1 MKTRIIAISLLL
13 ISSSIDAREIIG
25 KNGGKVAS
33 NANGS
38 NSKVAASCKP
48 GAGRTDL
55 DINNVRTTIFTS
67 GDMWWDLNSNPRYE
81 IPKIATG
88 SSETRKHSSFAGSL
102 WIGGVD
108 DGGSLKVA
116 AMTYRQSGND
126 FWPGPL
132 KIADASVTADVC
144 LAYDQHWKITRKE
157 VEDFVIGG
165 LAPTEVIQSWP
176 GNGIVNG
183 GDEFTGFASQL
194 APYVDVDDDGI
205 YNPDNG
211 DYPGYDV
218 TGDLGCDAKL
228 FGDQTIWWVFNDK
241 GNVHSEF
248 GGFPLGVEIR
258 AQAFAFATNNSLNNM
273 TFYNY
278 EIINRSDI
286 AVNETYV
293 GVWTDS
299 DIGNYI
305 DDYVGCDVGRGL
317 GIAFNGDADDETNN
331 GYGLNPPAFGI
342 DFFEGPFMDAD
353 STDNSNDP
361 CLEPKAYNGL
371 GFGDTI
377 VDNER
382 IGMSKFVYYNNTSD
396 LRGNPDNY
404 LHIYNYLRGRWKDG
418 TPMVYGGD
426 GYGSGQATNFMFPGN
441 TDPLG
446 IGQIANG
453 NTTCLPQAPWS
464 EETVGNE
471 PGDRRFVQSAG
482 PITLE
487 AGAVNTVTI
496 GAVWARASSGGQLAS
511 VELVKVADDDAQAL
525 FDNCFGILNGPD
537 APVVNAVELDK
548 EVILNLVST
557 GNDKVVQYSEVTTVP
572 GYGDVTYNFQGYL
585 IYQLKSPNVTVSDR
599 KDPNLARLIFQCDLR
614 DTVDQLINKTFDLNL
629 NAEIPVEEV
638 NGENK
643 GIRNSFRVTTDAFA
657 TGNNKLVNHKQY
669 YFMVLSYAVSQGT
682 PADFDEPFFAGRRTY
697 GASAVQVYTTI
708 PHINSPEQSGMS
720 VQSAYGDKPIV
731 TRIEGYGNGG
741 NNIDLSDET
750 INKILAPPYWA
761 KEIVY
766 QKNKA
771 PINVKVIDP
780 LKIPLGDFE
789 FKFEGL
795 ADTSKWVLKY
805 GDAVYRSIY
814 GLANPIEQVISDFGF
829 SVTVGQVPLPGD
841 NPTEGNGFVTA
852 SSTFQDNTKRWIT
865 FLADAEGSEE
875 PRNWIRAGVA
885 TFPATVLPAGTW
897 NDYPGIDDVSAYEK
911 VLGGTWAPYPLVSR
925 FADGPSYTTSANI
938 QTLGNLRKIPGI
950 DVVFTADQSKWSRCP
965 VFETT
970 DDNDY
975 SVGGANKLTLR
986 ASPSVGKNGQPDG
999 DGLGMGWFP
1008 GYAINV
1014 ETGERLNI
1022 AFGESS
1028 RLTQDNGRDMLFNP
1042 SSRTVAFDNG
1052 QLQAYLGGKHFIYVF
1067 NHVGDDVDEMPRY
1080 DEGAFIRNRFAT
1092 APAATAQRNIFQ
1104 ACAWVS
1110 IPLGVANQPFLT
1122 NDLNVKIRVQRPY
1135 VKNYNAVD
1143 SADGSAAVNNNFPIY
1158 TFNTAGVAP
1167 IRESNELAKN
1177 ALDLINVVPNP
1188 YYAFSAYETG
1198 QLDNR
1203 VKITNLPKV
1212 CKINIYTTGGILV
1225 RTFSKDSEKTSLD
1238 WDLKNQ
1244 SNITISSGVYIIHVQ
1259 ADGIGEKVV
1268 KWFGVM
1274 RPIDL
1279 DSF

>member
-1 MKTRIIAISLLL
+1 MKNRIIAISLLF

-33 NANGS
+33 NPNGS
-38 NSKVAASCKP
+38 SAKVAASCNP

-67 GDMWWDLNSNPRYE
+67 GDMWWDLNNSPRYE
-81 IPKIATG
+81 IPKIPTG

-102 WIGGVD
+102 WIGGID

-116 AMTYRQSGND
+116 AMTYRQNGND

-144 LAYDQHWKITRKE
+144 LAYDEHWKITRKE
-157 VEDFVIGG
+157 VEDFVLGG
-165 LAPTEVIQSWP
+165 LAPTEIIQTWP

-183 GDEFTGFASQL
+183 GDEFTGFATQL

-218 TGDLGCDAKL
+218 TGDLGCNAKL
-228 FGDQTIWWVFNDK
+228 FGDQTLWWVFNDK

-258 AQAFAFATNNSLNNM
+258 AQAFAFATNNALNNM

-286 AVNETYV
+286 AVNETYI

-317 GIAFNGDADDETNN
+317 GISFNGDPEDETNN
-331 GYGLNPPAFGI
+331 GYGFNPPAFGI
-342 DFFEGPFMDAD
+342 DFFEGPFMDSD
-353 STDNSNDP
+353 SLDNTSDP
-361 CLEPKAYNGL
+361 CVEPKAFNGL

-396 LRGNPDNY
+396 LRGNPDNF
-404 LHIYNYLRGRWKDG
+404 LHVYNYLRGRWKDG
-418 TPMVYGGD
+418 TSMVYGGN
-426 GYGSGQATNFMFPGN
+426 GYGAGQATNFMFPGES
-441 TDPLG
+441 DPLG
-446 IGQIANG
+446 VGQIAGG
-453 NTTCLPQAPWS
+453 NTTCLPQEPWS

-482 PITLE
+482 PIKLE
-487 AGAVNTVTI
+487 AGAVNTVTV

-511 VELVKVADDDAQAL
+511 VELVKLADDDAQAL
-525 FDNCFGILNGPD
+525 FDNCFGIINGPD
-537 APVVNAVELDK
+537 APVVKVKELDK
-548 EVILNLVST
+548 ELILNFEST
-557 GNDKVVQYSEVTTVP
+557 LNDKVTLYNETTTIP
-572 GYGDVTYNFQGYL
+572 GIGDVAYKFQGYL
-585 IYQLKSPNVTVSDR
+585 VYQLKSQNVSVSDL
-599 KDPNLARLIFQCDLR
+599 KDPNLARLIFQSDIN
-614 DTVDQLINKTFDLNL
+614 DDITQLINKTFDLNL
-629 NAEIPVEEV
+629 NADIPVEEV

-643 GIRNSFRVTTDAFA
+643 GIRNSINITTDLFA
-657 TGNNKLVNHKQY
+657 SGNNKLVNHKQY
-669 YFMVLSYAVSQGT
+669 YFLALSYAASQGT
-682 PADFDEPFFAGRRTY
+682 PESFESPFLAGRRTY
-697 GASAVQVYTTI
+697 GASSIQVYTGI
-708 PHINSPEQSGMS
+708 PHINSPEQNGMS
-720 VQSAYGDKPIV
+720 VQSSYGDKPIV

-741 NNIDLSDET
+741 NDIDLSDET
-750 INKILAPPYWA
+750 IALILNEPYWA
-761 KEIVY
+761 KELVY

-795 ADTSKWVLKY
+795 SDTSKWQLKY
-805 GDAVYRSIY
+805 GDNVYRSFY
-814 GLANPIEQVISDFGF
+814 GLGNATEEIISDYGF
-829 SVTVGQVPLPGD
+829 SVTVGQVLPPGE
-841 NPTEGNGFVTA
+841 NQNSGGGFVTA
-852 SSTFQDNTKRWIT
+852 TSTFQDNSKRWIN
-865 FLADAEGSEE
+865 FLADAEGSGN
-875 PRNWIRAGVA
+875 PQNWIRSGVA
-885 TFPATVLPAGTW
+885 TFPDNVLPSGSW
-897 NDYPGIDDVSAYEK
+897 NDYSSIDSTGSYEK
-911 VLGGTWAPYPLVSR
+911 VLGGTWAPYQLVSR
-925 FADGPSYTTSANI
+925 YADGPSYTSSGNI
-938 QTLGNLRKIPGI
+938 QTLANLKKIPSI
-950 DVVFTADQSKWSRCP
+950 DVVLTPDKSKWSRCP
-965 VFETT
+965 VFETN
-970 DDNDY
+970 DNNNY
-975 SVGGANKLTLR
+975 SIGGVNKLFLR
-986 ASPSVGKNGQPDG
+986 ASPSLGIDGQPDG
-999 DGLGMGWFP
+999 DYTGMSYFP

-1042 SSRTVAFDNG
+1042 SSRTVDFDNG
-1052 QLQAYLGGKHFIYVF
+1052 QQQAYLGGKHFIYVF
-1067 NHVGDDVDEMPRY
+1067 NHTGNSASDMPRY
-1080 DEGAFIRNRFAT
+1080 DEGKYIRNRFSQVSASQ
-1092 APAATAQRNIFQ
+1092 AQRNIFQ
-1104 ACAWVS
+1104 SCVWVS
-1110 IPLGVANQPFLT
+1110 IPIGVANQPFLS
-1122 NDLNVKIRVQRPY
+1122 NELKIKIRVQRPY
-1135 VKNYNAVD
+1135 TKNYNAID
-1143 SADGSAAVNNNFPIY
+1143 SADGSVAANNNFPLY
-1158 TFNTAGVAP
+1158 RFNTEGVAP
-1167 IRESNELAKN
+1167 IRDNNSLAKN

-1203 VKITNLPKV
+1203 IKITNLPKT

-1225 RTFSKDSEKTSLD
+1225 RSFNKDSEKTSLD